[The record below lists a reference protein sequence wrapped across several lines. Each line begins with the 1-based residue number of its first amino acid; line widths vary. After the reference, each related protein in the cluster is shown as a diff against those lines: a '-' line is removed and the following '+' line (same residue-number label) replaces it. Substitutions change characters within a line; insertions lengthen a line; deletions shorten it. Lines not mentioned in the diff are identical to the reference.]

1 MIKKTLFVFLLIFT
15 SLSTNAGQQY
25 SKTFANFGAV
35 LNDVYPTMDGGFII
49 LGSNVGKV
57 LIKLDEDLNV
67 TWSTEFDNVSN
78 VTFKK
83 VTETS
88 KGDFFV
94 IGTAWF
100 NGTGELFTA
109 KINASGVI
117 VNAKT
122 YYHSSTNSIWD
133 IVKDGDGGALVVGG
147 GCAGSNYVI
156 QLDKNLNITRQKG
169 YNLTQDGTATCI
181 RKNSKGNYIVGGNT
195 HKSGMRSFQIFE
207 IDSNGNL
214 LWAKTYPV
222 AAEFFTKNIT
232 VLKNGGYVAVGY
244 TKYMNPS
251 GGSDIFVVKTDSNG
265 NVIWTN
271 IIDHDWEIG
280 YDVVELSDES
290 LLVGGNSTFFG
301 NDNDLTVTKIS
312 SAGEIMFIKASRDV
326 VYSSIIERLIP
337 ICDNKIAA
345 FGATGLGISYLDQDG
360 NGFCTDSIIPTN
372 QYTVIKPTLV
382 EGGLTSLTLPLSFGT
397 SSFTLTQKYFR
408 ATELVHCN
416 TTKNEDPCKIVSN
429 SIRINNNFKIYP
441 NPADEILQVE
451 LNDYYSVVEI
461 VNTMGQIMMSKT
473 GSGLI
478 QFDISSLASGLYTV
492 LINKVDTNSVIAHK
506 IIIE

>member
-1 MIKKTLFVFLLIFT
+1 
-15 SLSTNAGQQY
+15 
-25 SKTFANFGAV
+25 
-35 LNDVYPTMDGGFII
+35 
-49 LGSNVGKV
+49 
-57 LIKLDEDLNV
+57 
-67 TWSTEFDNVSN
+67 
-78 VTFKK
+78 
-83 VTETS
+83 
-88 KGDFFV
+88 
-94 IGTAWF
+94 
-100 NGTGELFTA
+100 
-109 KINASGVI
+109 
-117 VNAKT
+117 
-122 YYHSSTNSIWD
+122 
-133 IVKDGDGGALVVGG
+133 
-147 GCAGSNYVI
+147 
-156 QLDKNLNITRQKG
+156 
-169 YNLTQDGTATCI
+169 
-181 RKNSKGNYIVGGNT
+181 
-195 HKSGMRSFQIFE
+195 
-207 IDSNGNL
+207 
-214 LWAKTYPV
+214 
-222 AAEFFTKNIT
+222 
-232 VLKNGGYVAVGY
+232 
-244 TKYMNPS
+244 MNPS

-345 FGATGLGISYLDQDG
+345 FGATGLGVSYLDQDG

-416 TTKNEDPCKIVSN
+416 TTNNEDPCKILSN
-429 SIRINNNFKIYP
+429 SISINNNFKIYP

-478 QFDISSLASGLYTV
+478 QFDISYLASGLYTV